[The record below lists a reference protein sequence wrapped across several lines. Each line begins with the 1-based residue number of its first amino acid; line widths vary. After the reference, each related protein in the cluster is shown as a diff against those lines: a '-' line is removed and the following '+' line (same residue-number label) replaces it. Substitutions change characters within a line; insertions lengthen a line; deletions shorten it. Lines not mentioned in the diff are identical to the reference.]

1 MKEKRKYTKRSEYW
15 NQFTKHDKPIEDLL
29 KLQQNIETLPE
40 TAGESFY
47 VQSSMANQNRRS
59 SYSGNTAGR
68 RNSAANTQKANKY
81 SNIREGLLPY
91 NYGADGIDVRETIEL
106 CQKAYANISIFR
118 NAIDIMAEFSNS
130 PIYLE
135 GENERSKKFIE
146 GWLKKIGIWKVK
158 DQYFREYYRSGNVFL
173 YRVDGKFS
181 NEDLLKINY
190 VYASAQTLKPGE
202 IPVRYILLNPYDVVA
217 DKATAFQS
225 GVYKKILS
233 DYELEKLREPKTEED
248 RKVFESLTEETK
260 KQIKEGAF
268 PRDGLKI
275 ELDPEKLIYSFYKKQ
290 DYEPFA
296 IPFGFPVLDD
306 INWKLELKKIDQ
318 SICRT
323 VENVILLITMGN
335 EPDKGGVNPNNLKA
349 MQELFKNESVGRA
362 LIADYTTKAQFV
374 IPDLNKVLGA
384 EKYKIVNED
393 IKEGLQNVI
402 VGSEKFSNTQVKAEI
417 FLERLKESRN
427 SFLNDF
433 LQPQIKEVCKNMGL
447 KSYPTAKFE
456 EIDIKDEVQFQRVIT
471 RLLEIGILTPEQ
483 GIKSMQTGLY
493 PNPVELSQVQEQ
505 YIEQREKGY
514 YNPLV
519 GGIPMI
525 ESVQSEKDRE
535 ISEEQLEIQREG
547 IQNQK
552 DVVQQKSKETQNQTQ
567 KSPGRPN
574 GTNQVPLQ
582 AAETYGKKGVQ
593 QTIYDIEDLQSYAI
607 ANFQKHKNISQLND
621 QHKDLIVKLCE
632 SVVCA
637 KEKNQWKRTLLSC
650 VKDINKIEKLDVIP
664 EILNISAKHEL
675 TDYPSAILYH
685 SKNYKK

>member
-15 NQFTKHDKPIEDLL
+15 NQFRQNDKPIEDVL
-29 KLQQNIETLPE
+29 KSMSNLDTIPE

-47 VQSSMANQNRRS
+47 VQSSNAATNRNTY
-59 SYSGNTAGR
+59 YSDHTTTRKNAIHAKT
-68 RNSAANTQKANKY
+68 KAKKY
-81 SNIREGLLPY
+81 TNIREGLLPY
-91 NYGADGIDVRETIEL
+91 DYSGDGVNVRDTIEL
-106 CQKAYANISIFR
+106 CQKAYANIAIFR

-146 GWLKKIGIWKVK
+146 GWLKKINIWNIK
-158 DQYFREYYRSGNVFL
+158 DQYFREYYRSGNIFL
-173 YRVDGKFS
+173 YRVDGKFN
-181 NEDLLKINY
+181 NEDLLKLNY
-190 VYASAQTLKPGE
+190 VYASQTLKSGE
-202 IPVRYILLNPYDVVA
+202 IPVKYILLNPYDIVA
-217 DKATAFQS
+217 DKSTAFQD
-225 GVYKKILS
+225 GVYQKVLS
-233 DYELEKLREPKTEED
+233 DYELERLRAPKTEED
-248 RKVFESLTEETK
+248 KKVFDSLSPELK
-260 KQIKEGAF
+260 KQIKDGAW
-268 PRDGLKI
+268 PRDGVKI
-275 ELDPEKLIYSFYKKQ
+275 ELDPEKIIYSFYKKQ

-318 SICRT
+318 AICRT
-323 VENVILLITMGN
+323 VENVILLITMGA
-335 EPDKGGVNPNNLKA
+335 EPDKGGINPNNLKA
-349 MQELFKNESVGRA
+349 MQQLFQNESVGRA

-433 LQPQIKEVCKNMGL
+433 LQPQIKEVCRNMGL

-493 PNPVELSQVQEQ
+493 PNPRELSPAQEP

-547 IQNQK
+547 MENQK
-552 DVVQQKSKETQNQTQ
+552 QAVQQKSKETQNQTQ

-574 GTNQVPLQ
+574 GTNQIPLQ
-582 AAETYGKKGVQ
+582 AAETYGKNNIQ
-593 QTIYDIEDLQSYAI
+593 QTIYDIEEFQSYACDKFKD
-607 ANFQKHKNISQLND
+607 ARKLKELDDS
-621 QHKDLIVKLCE
+621 HKDLVFKLCE

-637 KEKNQWKRTLLSC
+637 KNKNQWKRTFSSC
-650 VKDINKIEKLDVIP
+650 LKKVDNIEKLSTMSNIL
-664 EILNISAKHEL
+664 EIAAEHEL

-685 SKNYKK
+685 SKNIKK

>member
-1 MKEKRKYTKRSEYW
+1 MKEKRKYTKRSDYW
-15 NQFTKHDKPIEDLL
+15 NQFTKYDKPIEDLL
-29 KLQQNIETLPE
+29 KLQQSIETLPE
-40 TAGESFY
+40 TAGDSFY
-47 VQSSMANQNRRS
+47 VQSSQANTTNRRS
-59 SYSGNTAGR
+59 QYSGHTTSRKNAIHSQTKEA
-68 RNSAANTQKANKY
+68 KY
-81 SNIREGLLPY
+81 INIREGLLPY
-91 NYGADGIDVRETIEL
+91 DYSGDGVNVRDTIEL
-106 CQKAYANISIFR
+106 CQKAYANIAIFR

-135 GENERSKKFIE
+135 GENDRSKKFIE
-146 GWLKKIGIWKVK
+146 GWLKKINIWNIK
-158 DQYFREYYRSGNVFL
+158 DQYFREYYRSGNIFL
-173 YRVDGKFS
+173 YRVDGKFNS
-181 NEDLLKINY
+181 EDLLKLNY
-190 VYASAQTLKPGE
+190 VYASQTLKPGE
-202 IPVRYILLNPYDVVA
+202 IPVKYILLNPYDIVA
-217 DKATAFQS
+217 DKSTAFQD
-225 GVYKKILS
+225 GVYQKVLS
-233 DYELEKLREPKTEED
+233 DYELERLRSPKTEED
-248 RKVFESLTEETK
+248 KKVFESLSPDLQ
-260 KQIKEGAF
+260 KQIKDGAW

-275 ELDPEKLIYSFYKKQ
+275 ELDPEKIIYSFYKKQ

-318 SICRT
+318 AICRT
-323 VENVILLITMGN
+323 VENVILLITMGA

-362 LIADYTTKAQFV
+362 LIADYTTKAQFI

-433 LQPQIKEVCKNMGL
+433 LQPQIKEVCRNMGL
-447 KSYPTAKFE
+447 KSYPIAKFE

-493 PNPVELSQVQEQ
+493 PNPRELSQVQEK

-535 ISEEQLEIQREG
+535 IAEEQLEIQKEG
-547 IQNQK
+547 VQNQK
-552 DVVQQKSKETQNQTQ
+552 QAVQEKSKETQNQTQ

-574 GTNQVPLQ
+574 GTNQIPLQ
-582 AAETYGKKGVQ
+582 AAETYGKDQVQ
-593 QTIYDIEDLQSYAI
+593 QTIYDIEEFQSYAFDKFKEVR
-607 ANFQKHKNISQLND
+607 NLND
-621 QHKDLIVKLCE
+621 LNDSHKDMVMKLCE
-632 SVVCA
+632 SVVCS
-637 KEKNQWKRTLLSC
+637 KEKNQWKRSLASC
-650 VKDINKIEKLDVIP
+650 LKNINNIEKLSTIGS
-664 EILNISAKHEL
+664 ILDIAAEHQL

-685 SKNYKK
+685 SKNIKK

>member
-1 MKEKRKYTKRSEYW
+1 MKDKRKYTKRSEYW
-15 NQFTKHDKPIEDLL
+15 NQFKKQDRPIEDIL
-29 KLQQNIETLPE
+29 KNYHNMDTLPE
-40 TAGESFY
+40 GAGESFY
-47 VQSSMANQNRRS
+47 VQSSIANTGRNQA
-59 SYSGNTAGR
+59 YSGGGTAGR
-68 RNSAANTQKANKY
+68 KNYAYSSKKPNKY
-81 SNIREGLLPY
+81 ANIREGMLPY
-91 NYGADGIDVRETIEL
+91 DYGSDGINVRETIEL

-135 GENERSKKFIE
+135 GDNERSKKFIE
-146 GWLKKIGIWKVK
+146 GWLKRIGIWKIK
-158 DQYFREYYRSGNVFL
+158 DQYFREYYRSGNIFL
-173 YRVDGKFS
+173 YRIDGKFNS
-181 NEDLLKINY
+181 EDLLKLNY
-190 VYASAQTLKPGE
+190 VYAAESLNPGE
-202 IPVRYILLNPYDVVA
+202 IPLKYILLNPYDIVA
-217 DKATAFQS
+217 DKSTAFQD
-225 GVYKKILS
+225 GVYQKVLS
-233 DYELEKLREPKTEED
+233 DYELERLRSPKTEED
-248 RKVFESLTEETK
+248 RKVLESLSPDIK
-260 KQIKEGAF
+260 KQIQDGSW
-268 PRDGLKI
+268 PRDGLKV
-275 ELDPEKLIYSFYKKQ
+275 ELDPKKIIYSFYKKQ

-335 EPDKGGVNPNNLKA
+335 EPEKGGINPNNLKA

-374 IPDLNKVLGA
+374 IPDLNKVLGS

-433 LQPQIKEVCKNMGL
+433 LQPQIKEVCRNMGL
-447 KSYPTAKFE
+447 KSYPIAKFE

-493 PNPVELSQVQEQ
+493 PNPSELSQAQEP

-547 IQNQK
+547 MENQK
-552 DVVQQKSKETQNQTQ
+552 QAVQQKSKETQNQTK

-574 GTNQVPLQ
+574 GTSQIPLQ
-582 AAETYGKKGVQ
+582 ATETYGKKNIQ
-593 QTIYDIEDLQSYAI
+593 QTIYNIEDFQSYAFDKFKSER
-607 ANFQKHKNISQLND
+607 NLKELNES
-621 QHKDLIVKLCE
+621 HRNLVVKLCE

-637 KEKNQWKRTLLSC
+637 KDKNQWKRSFASC
-650 VKDINKIEKLDVIP
+650 LKNVDNIEKLSTLP
-664 EILNISAKHEL
+664 EILNIAAEHQL

-685 SKNYKK
+685 SKNVKK

>member
-1 MKEKRKYTKRSEYW
+1 MKQKRKYTKRSDYW
-15 NQFTKHDKPIEDLL
+15 DKFDKSSQPIDDILKINQMLD
-29 KLQQNIETLPE
+29 TLPE
-40 TAGESFY
+40 TAGSSFY
-47 VQSSMANQNRRS
+47 ESSIANVNRRS
-59 SYSGNTAGR
+59 HYNGNTTSRKNAVH
-68 RNSAANTQKANKY
+68 NSEKGSKY
-81 SNIREGLLPY
+81 SNIRAGLLPY
-91 NYGADGIDVRETIEL
+91 DYSGDGVNVRDAIEL
-106 CQKAYANISIFR
+106 CQKAYANIAIFR

-135 GENERSKKFIE
+135 GDNDRSKKFIE
-146 GWLKKIGIWKVK
+146 GWLKKINIWNIK
-158 DQYFREYYRSGNVFL
+158 DQYFREYYRSGNIFL
-173 YRVDGKFS
+173 YRIDGKFNS
-181 NEDLLKINY
+181 EDLLKLNY
-190 VYASAQTLKPGE
+190 VYASQTLRPGE
-202 IPVRYILLNPYDVVA
+202 IPVKYILLNPYDIVA
-217 DKATAFQS
+217 DKSTAFQD
-225 GVYKKILS
+225 GVYQKLLS
-233 DYELEKLREPKTEED
+233 DYELERLRSPKTEED
-248 RKVFESLTEETK
+248 QKVFDSLSPDLK
-260 KQIKEGAF
+260 KQIKDGAW
-268 PRDGLKI
+268 PRDGLKV
-275 ELDPEKLIYSFYKKQ
+275 ELDPEKIIYSFYKKQ

-318 SICRT
+318 AICRT
-323 VENVILLITMGN
+323 VENVILLITMGA

-349 MQELFKNESVGRA
+349 MQDLFKNESVGRA

-393 IKEGLQNVI
+393 IKEGLQNVV

-433 LQPQIKEVCKNMGL
+433 LQPQIKEVCRNMGL

-456 EIDIKDEVQFQRVIT
+456 EIDIKDEVQFHRVIT

-493 PNPVELSQVQEQ
+493 PNPRELSQVQEQ

-525 ESVQSEKDRE
+525 ESVQSQKDRE
-535 ISEEQLEIQREG
+535 ITEEQLEIQKEG
-547 IQNQK
+547 VQNQK
-552 DVVQQKSKETQNQTQ
+552 QAVQQKSKETQNQTQ

-574 GTNQVPLQ
+574 GTSQIPLQ
-582 AAETYGKKGVQ
+582 AAETYGKDQVQ
-593 QTIYDIEDLQSYAI
+593 QTIYDIEEFQSYA
-607 ANFQKHKNISQLND
+607 FDKFKNARNLKELND
-621 QHKDLIVKLCE
+621 SQKDLVFKLCE

-637 KEKNQWKRTLLSC
+637 KNKNQWKRTFSSC
-650 VKDINKIEKLDVIP
+650 LNKVDNIEKLSTMSDVL
-664 EILNISAKHEL
+664 EIAAKHEL

-685 SKNYKK
+685 SKNIKK

>member
-1 MKEKRKYTKRSEYW
+1 MKEKRKYTKRSDYW
-15 NQFTKHDKPIEDLL
+15 DQFNKQDKPIEDIL
-29 KLQQNIETLPE
+29 KANQFIDTLPE

-47 VQSSMANQNRRS
+47 VQSSQANHRQSRS
-59 SYSGNTAGR
+59 NPTAGR
-68 RNSAANTQKANKY
+68 SSSTYRGPKAHKY
-81 SNIREGLLPY
+81 TNIREGILPY
-91 NYGADGIDVRETIEL
+91 DYGADGINVRDAIEL
-106 CQKAYANISIFR
+106 CQKAYANIAIFR
-118 NAIDIMAEFSNS
+118 NAVDIMAEFSNS

-146 GWLKKIGIWKVK
+146 GWLKKINIWNIK
-158 DQYFREYYRSGNVFL
+158 DQYFREYYRSGNIFL
-173 YRVDGKFS
+173 YRIDGKFN
-181 NEDLLKINY
+181 NEDLLKLNY
-190 VYASAQTLKPGE
+190 VYASQTLKSGE
-202 IPVRYILLNPYDVVA
+202 IPVKYILLNPYDVVA
-217 DKATAFQS
+217 DKATAFES

-233 DYELEKLREPKTEED
+233 DYELEKLRDPKTEED
-248 RKVFESLTEETK
+248 KKVFDSLDPKTK
-260 KQIKEGAF
+260 KQIKEGSF
-268 PRDGLKI
+268 NRDGLKI

-323 VENVILLITMGN
+323 VENVILLITIGN
-335 EPDKGGVNPNNLKA
+335 EPDKGGINPHNLKA
-349 MQELFKNESVGRA
+349 MQDLFKNESVGRA

-374 IPDLNKVLGA
+374 IPDLNKVLGS
-384 EKYKIVNED
+384 EKYRIVNED

-402 VGSEKFSNTQVKAEI
+402 VGDEKFKNTQVKAEI

-427 SFLNDF
+427 SFLHDF
-433 LQPQIKEVCKNMGL
+433 LQPQIKEVCRNMGL
-447 KSYPTAKFE
+447 KSYPTARFE

-493 PNPVELSQVQEQ
+493 PNPRELSQEQED

-547 IQNQK
+547 MENQK
-552 DVVQQKSKETQNQTQ
+552 EAVQQKSKETQNQTN
-567 KSPGRPN
+567 KSPGRPH
-574 GTNQVPLQ
+574 GTSQIPLQ
-582 AAETYGKKGVQ
+582 ATKTYGKDNIKE
-593 QTIYDIEDLQSYAI
+593 TIYQIENFESYACEKFKENKNLKDI
-607 ANFQKHKNISQLND
+607 NESQKNLVS
-621 QHKDLIVKLCE
+621 KLCE
-632 SVVCA
+632 SVVCS
-637 KEKNQWKRTLLSC
+637 KQKNQWKRTFNAC
-650 VKDINKIEKLDVIP
+650 IKDLNKIEQLSVLP
-664 EILNISAKHEL
+664 EILNIGAEHEL

-685 SKNYKK
+685 SQNIKK